1 MTAIS
6 TFLAFTLCILVVPY
20 VTWAALGL
28 RSIFPLVAVQFLCG
42 VLAGPT
48 VLGRLAPEF
57 WQTLFA
63 SGPVPALSGLGWL
76 AIVLFAFLI
85 GVRIDHDEVRRS
97 GRSLLALAC
106 SCFMAPL
113 ALGGG
118 AALWLATLYPEATEG
133 VASRWHLAAAFGI
146 CASITALPV
155 LGALIREV
163 GLLDSAVGRTALT
176 CAALND
182 GILWVVLALLLM
194 TRQLDAAADIHAL
207 YILVSVLVYVAT
219 MLLVLRPL
227 LARWL
232 ATDALSPEAS
242 LLVVL
247 GVAVASA
254 LASEI
259 VGLHHVFGALL
270 AGLIVPARLKP
281 RLTGQME
288 PVVIVLLL
296 PFFFTVTGFKMDLT
310 VSSTWLAAL
319 FLAAALV
326 AEMSKLCGVA
336 IVARLSGRSR
346 EEAATLAILLLTKGA
361 VDLVVLSI
369 LVEAKILPG
378 AALTAMLLLML
389 GLTAS
394 IKPALRIVR
403 RTARGAPDPAATHRR
418 WPSRA

>member
-1 MTAIS
+1 MTAIG
-6 TFLAFTLCILVVPY
+6 TFLAFALCILVVPY
-20 VTWAALGL
+20 AIWATLGL
-28 RSIFPLVAVQFLCG
+28 RSVFPLVAVQFLCG

-48 VLGRLAPEF
+48 VLGRLAPGL
-57 WQTLFA
+57 WQDLFA

-85 GVRIDHDEVRRS
+85 GVRIDQDEVRRS

-106 SCFMAPL
+106 SCFVAPL
-113 ALGGG
+113 VLGGG

-163 GLLDSAVGRTALT
+163 GLLDTEIGRTALT

-182 GILWVVLALLLM
+182 GILWIVLALLLM
-194 TRQLDAAADIHAL
+194 TRQLDAVDVQAL
-207 YILVSVLVYVAT
+207 SILVSALAYVAA
-219 MLLVLRPL
+219 MLLAVRPL

-232 ATDALSPEAS
+232 TDALSPEVS
-242 LLVVL
+242 LLAVL

-259 VGLHHVFGALL
+259 VGLHYVFGALL

-281 RLTGQME
+281 RLAEQLE

-319 FLAAALV
+319 FLAAAFV
-326 AEMSKLCGVA
+326 AETSKLCGVA
-336 IVARLSGRSR
+336 VVARLSGRSR
-346 EEAATLAILLLTKGA
+346 EEAATLAVLLLTKGA

-369 LVEAKILPG
+369 LLEAGILPG
-378 AALTAMLLLML
+378 SALTAMLLLML

-394 IKPALRIVR
+394 VKTALRIVR
-403 RTARGAPDPAATHRR
+403 RGAPGVGEPAAAQPR